1 MSELAEIVSETVP
14 GSRVQ
19 YAPGGGP
26 DKRCYRVNCD
36 KIQKV
41 LPNFRPQWTARKGAQ
56 ELYDAYRAAGFT
68 AADLNSGRY
77 FRIHSIQR
85 LLGQQKLDARLRWR
99 EQISEETTVTARQ
112 K

>member
-1 MSELAEIVSETVP
+1 MAETVP
-14 GSRVQ
+14 GCRIE

-36 KIQKV
+36 KIRRM

-56 ELYDAYRAAGFT
+56 ELYEAYRAAGL
-68 AADLNSGRY
+68 AAEDMRAAATSALANIR
-77 FRIHSIQR
+77 R
-85 LLGQQKLDARLRWR
+85 LLKAGQLDASLRWSR
-99 EQISEETTVTARQ
+99 SSPAEAHCECL